1 MGQAFIEAI
10 GFIAIIIIST
20 YIMWLIMGI
29 IKKRR

>member
-1 MGQAFIEAI
+1 MVQAFIEAI
-10 GFIAIIIIST
+10 GFIGIIIISI